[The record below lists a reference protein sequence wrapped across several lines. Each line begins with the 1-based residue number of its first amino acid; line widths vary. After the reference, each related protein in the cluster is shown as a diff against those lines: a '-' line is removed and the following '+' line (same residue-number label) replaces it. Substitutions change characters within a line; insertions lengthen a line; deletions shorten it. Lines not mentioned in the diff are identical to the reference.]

1 MTIEKTKLKDCFVLR
16 PKVFGDE
23 RGYFLESFNLK
34 KFESL
39 VETSIH
45 FIQDNEAK
53 SSKGVLRGLHF
64 QLPPYSQAKLVRVIR
79 GKVLDVVVDLRKS
92 SPTYLQHETIV
103 LSSKNKKQL
112 FVPRGF
118 AHGYAVLSQSA
129 VFAYK
134 VDNDYAPEYESGIIW
149 SDKDL
154 AIDWRLDNSDLI
166 ISEKDKKL
174 QPLSRFSSPF

>member
-154 AIDWRLDNSDLI
+154 AIDWRLDNCDLI